1 MICGHVAGHTVVD
14 VVHARYRRQAALA
27 AAILDAAAAVG
38 IVVDASVEGSA
49 ACIVDRFVVARPPPT
64 GGRHVV
70 GPAAHDRRSCNGAQ
84 SNSN

>member
-1 MICGHVAGHTVVD
+1 MMATWQPMICGHVAGHTVVD

-49 ACIVDRFVVARPPPT
+49 AGIVVARP
-64 GGRHVV
+64 
-70 GPAAHDRRSCNGAQ
+70 
-84 SNSN
+84 